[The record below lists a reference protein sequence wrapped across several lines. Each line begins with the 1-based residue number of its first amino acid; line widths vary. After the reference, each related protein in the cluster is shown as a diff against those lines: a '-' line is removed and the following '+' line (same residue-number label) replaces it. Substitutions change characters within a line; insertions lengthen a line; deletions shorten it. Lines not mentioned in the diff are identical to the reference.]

1 MKRPLVLV
9 GFCYLLTLAA
19 AVFFGPH
26 GSLFAFWFCLSGFA
40 ITLVW
45 KRTRKAVVFPV
56 ALAAA
61 ATALGAFCLY
71 SRVAVEP
78 PRTLDGL
85 NKTAEGTICEL
96 PARRYGR
103 WYYVVRVDSMDGED
117 SFRPFKI
124 RLSTQNAIGGA
135 GPYSRIRGKIHLFL
149 PTGGDGYSSRSYY
162 ASKGIM
168 MFAYLY
174 EHQKT
179 EVFPPGSKPPYY
191 YALRF
196 RQKLLESIRDMLPPD
211 EAGLVGGILL
221 GDKTGLSEELISDFR
236 IDGISHLL
244 SVSGLHMATIAQL
257 MIFLLLFFRVPKKP
271 ASAVAAC
278 GVFGFMAVT
287 CFVPSVTRSGIMC
300 LLFLAAPILS
310 RRADP
315 LNSLCAA
322 VLAICLP
329 NPYAAA
335 DVGLLLSFFATLGL
349 ILCAGPLAGRLNAVF
364 DRIPVLSPLIQAVS
378 GILSTSAAAALFTL
392 PVILLNFGS
401 VSLVAPLSN
410 LLELVPSTLL
420 MGSGAIAALLN
431 LLFPKSF
438 LVMPFALAAGLLAK
452 YMRICAVW
460 LADFPAASLNASR
473 GFVVLWLAGTIFL
486 FAAAFALAKGFRLFP
501 HAACF
506 SVILL
511 LVGVLSF
518 QISQRGITRVAVL
531 DVGSDVSVVL
541 TRGGHAAVVGC
552 GSYNSGKVV
561 SYLES
566 ENISRFDLL
575 ELLTLERDEV
585 SCAAGLAE
593 RFHPV
598 RIVAEQDSPA
608 DGFFQKASSDSSY
621 STLYQNHVSVS
632 LWSDVQI
639 DTAFCGKASAARICL
654 CGVSVLV
661 CPEETDLSQLP
672 QEWMNPDFLVTDRI
686 KEKDEKE
693 PQAACTVF
701 SVDQKA
707 LEKSAGERTKCRF
720 TRTGGC
726 GNIVL
731 ELRGERTLSIR
742 RES

>member
-19 AVFFGPH
+19 AAFFGPH
-26 GSLFAFWFCLSGFA
+26 GSLFAFWFCLAGFA
-40 ITLVW
+40 VTLFW
-45 KRTRKAVVFPV
+45 KRTRRAVVFPV

-96 PARRYGR
+96 PVRRYGR

-124 RLSTQNAIGGA
+124 RLSTQNAISGA

-149 PTGGDGYSSRSYY
+149 PTGGDGDSSRSYY
-162 ASKGIM
+162 ASKGVM

-179 EVFPPGSKPPYY
+179 EVFPPPSKPPYY

-431 LLFPKSF
+431 LLSRHAVCACRRSF
-438 LVMPFALAAGLLAK
+438 GQIYAYLRRMAGG
-452 YMRICAVW
+452 
-460 LADFPAASLNASR
+460 FSR
-473 GFVVLWLAGTIFL
+473 CQSERVAWVCSPLAG
-486 FAAAFALAKGFRLFP
+486 
-501 HAACF
+501 
-506 SVILL
+506 
-511 LVGVLSF
+511 
-518 QISQRGITRVAVL
+518 
-531 DVGSDVSVVL
+531 
-541 TRGGHAAVVGC
+541 
-552 GSYNSGKVV
+552 
-561 SYLES
+561 
-566 ENISRFDLL
+566 
-575 ELLTLERDEV
+575 RD
-585 SCAAGLAE
+585 
-593 RFHPV
+593 
-598 RIVAEQDSPA
+598 
-608 DGFFQKASSDSSY
+608 
-621 STLYQNHVSVS
+621 
-632 LWSDVQI
+632 
-639 DTAFCGKASAARICL
+639 
-654 CGVSVLV
+654 
-661 CPEETDLSQLP
+661 
-672 QEWMNPDFLVTDRI
+672 DFLVCRGVCPCKGIPPVSSCGLLFCHSPFGGGPVVSD
-686 KEKDEKE
+686 
-693 PQAACTVF
+693 F
-701 SVDQKA
+701 
-707 LEKSAGERTKCRF
+707 SAGNHTGGGFGCRF
-720 TRTGGC
+720 GCFRCPDTGRAC
-726 GNIVL
+726 GR
-731 ELRGERTLSIR
+731 RGVRKL
-742 RES
+742 